1 MKAII
6 INALK
11 AKVEEIEVEELNLEK
26 MYELIGCRC
35 ICIGLNMGLGHIMYV
50 DDEGYLNG
58 TKEFFKFKSI
68 NTQWF
73 AGNGLIIREKGD
85 KKVDVIMDAKK
96 IEEDIIFMKCDDE
109 ESCPKL
115 PPIRITVL

>member
-35 ICIGLNMGLGHIMYV
+35 ICIMWEN
-50 DDEGYLNG
+50 
-58 TKEFFKFKSI
+58 SRR
-68 NTQWF
+68 
-73 AGNGLIIREKGD
+73 RERGRED
-85 KKVDVIMDAKK
+85 CAQGKV
-96 IEEDIIFMKCDDE
+96 EN
-109 ESCPKL
+109 L
-115 PPIRITVL
+115 